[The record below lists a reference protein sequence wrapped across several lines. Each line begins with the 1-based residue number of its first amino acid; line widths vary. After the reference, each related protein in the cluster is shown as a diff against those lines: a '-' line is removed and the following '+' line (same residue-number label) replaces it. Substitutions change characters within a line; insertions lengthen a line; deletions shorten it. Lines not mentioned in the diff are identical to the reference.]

1 MTARFGLVER
11 RLQTL
16 ATTSDAVCCGRRDI
30 VALNPWQFVAVLLAL
45 TASLSGQT
53 VQPEKSRSHP
63 SPDAQAKVS
72 PYQSIGNKQR
82 VQWFVESTIGPQ
94 SLAGGIFSAGFG
106 TAANTPKE
114 YGGTWEGFGKR
125 YGMRLTGISTGNA
138 IEAGAGSL
146 WGEDPRYSRA
156 NGEAF
161 GGRLRNIVKL
171 TFGAYRSNGE
181 LAPAYARYI
190 AISGNNF
197 LSNTWRARSESNAG
211 QAALRT
217 LLGFAGRMGSNAF
230 QEFWPG
236 IKRRVFHRKVGENM
250 IPRFGPLGPRVQAA
264 ILAPRSRSIEPMKAC
279 KAAFMFFL
287 ACSKLPPW
295 TEMDNSAQTPF
306 HPSSSGQN
314 LHSMC
319 TEVITGTFTAWGC
332 IAFSFPLDCGTR
344 IQSY

>member
-30 VALNPWQFVAVLLAL
+30 VALNQWQFVAVLLAL

-72 PYQSIGNKQR
+72 PYQPIGNKQR

-211 QAALRT
+211 QAALRLNT
-217 LLGFAGRMGSNAF
+217 NESQTRKTGQTFDMLTLPDGTSYSESTGPDPRWGIQAPVSCFHVLLGVLKITAMDRDGQFRADALPSVIFRPEFAFDVHRSDYWYIHRMGL
-230 QEFWPG
+230 
-236 IKRRVFHRKVGENM
+236 HR
-250 IPRFGPLGPRVQAA
+250 
-264 ILAPRSRSIEPMKAC
+264 
-279 KAAFMFFL
+279 FL
-287 ACSKLPPW
+287 L
-295 TEMDNSAQTPF
+295 
-306 HPSSSGQN
+306 SSGLRNQDPIVLIPVN
-314 LHSMC
+314 GSL
-319 TEVITGTFTAWGC
+319 
-332 IAFSFPLDCGTR
+332 
-344 IQSY
+344 